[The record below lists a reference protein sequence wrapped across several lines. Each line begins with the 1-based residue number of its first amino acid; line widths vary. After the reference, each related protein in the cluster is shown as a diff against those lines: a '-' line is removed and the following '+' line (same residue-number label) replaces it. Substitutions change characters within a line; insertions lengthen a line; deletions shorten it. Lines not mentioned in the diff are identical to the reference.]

1 MAGAVNNG
9 GQGGELVC
17 ERSIP
22 RDHPAFAGHFPGQP
36 ILPGVL
42 LLAEVVEALREA
54 GQDIGAMTI
63 GAAKFLAPVG
73 PGAVLTIR
81 VQPGASRRFEVLQGA
96 QLVASG
102 TIGV

>member
-1 MAGAVNNG
+1 MSEAANIR
-9 GQGGELVC
+9 GQDAALVC
-17 ERSIP
+17 ERTIA
-22 RDHPAFAGHFPGQP
+22 RDHPAFAGHFPGHP

-63 GAAKFLAPVG
+63 AAAKFLAPVG

-96 QLVASG
+96 LLVASG
-102 TIGV
+102 TFSV